1 MTRGPYGGGYR
12 RPDPDGREPGRPR
25 GDRRGPEALGDILQ
39 RVMRD
44 VRPPGRKR
52 RDRMLE
58 TWVRVA
64 GPELA
69 EETRPAT
76 LRGGV
81 LTVEVRST
89 ALLHELEGFRKDE
102 LLDRLLSEDP
112 SGRVTGLRFR
122 LGVF

>member
-1 MTRGPYGGGYR
+1 MSHGPGDEAGR
-12 RPDPDGREPGRPR
+12 RRSTGPSRP
-25 GDRRGPEALGDILQ
+25 RGPEAFGDILA

-52 RDRMLE
+52 RDKMLE
-58 TWVRVA
+58 TWSRVA

-76 LRGGV
+76 LRAGV
-81 LTVEVRST
+81 LIVEVRST

-102 LLDRLLSEDP
+102 LLDRLLTEDP
-112 SGRVTGLRFR
+112 TGRVTGLRFR

>member
-1 MTRGPYGGGYR
+1 MTHSGGGRSPYGGS
-12 RPDPDGREPGRPR
+12 
-25 GDRRGPEALGDILQ
+25 GDRRGPVGPEALSDILQ

-44 VRPPGRKR
+44 VRPPRAKR
-52 RDRMLE
+52 RDKMRE
-58 TWVRVA
+58 TWARAA

-76 LRGGV
+76 LRAGV

-89 ALLHELEGFRKDE
+89 ALLHELEGFRRDE
-102 LLDRLLSEDP
+102 LLDRLLTED
-112 SGRVTGLRFR
+112 STGRVTGLRFR